1 MRRYTLYDRLTAIA
15 AGLCLCWLFMA
26 CGEDRGGDLPDDD
39 PNSCVVTITLRTS
52 RSARPPQTKAGE
64 TITWES
70 DDEYERD
77 ITDWLVVAYDESGVL
92 AGYTSSEGTYNK
104 EDENSCTD
112 VNMRLP
118 VGTYRFYAFANLESL
133 EGGSELRASIANANP
148 SPGDLGLSEKALVR
162 AVNILAS
169 GNSSIDG
176 RNGTPGKF
184 GGVTADN
191 KTNETTRRRIP
202 MSSYAQAHTLS
213 PAPETNSFKIPL
225 IRMIGK
231 VQVVITNNL
240 SQAITVNRLDIMNL
254 RKGNLP
260 IWLLPWGNNEYLE
273 TAGDADAES
282 LAPNLP
288 TGETVEET
296 DLFKEEII
304 PSEENREIPAK
315 STGGAENHNIKTYT
329 RYIPEGNAG
338 AKEILLGVD
347 IEGRP
352 RTEHTTSFGFVR
364 RNDLLVIP
372 VSITNIE
379 TKLEVAE
386 QRLPIGVYPTALV
399 YGAKDGVQVLAPITH
414 TLQAAGDLSIRF
426 GIEAID
432 GLPLGTD
439 FTIKGYQTGEDG
451 NVVQGE
457 KFSFIN
463 WKKNNQ
469 EESVPLI
476 TGISVDGEKF
486 TTTEGDIH
494 IPQTALMSGT
504 GQGDLKHA
512 GSFTIRTQELGG
524 KAEATIILTLVVN
537 YTVDGEKQEM
547 QIPYTIKIRNYK
559 EQQQP

>member
-1 MRRYTLYDRLTAIA
+1 MRRYTLYNQLMAVA
-15 AGLCLCWLFMA
+15 AGLCLCWLCVA

-64 TITWES
+64 TITWED

-77 ITDWLVVAYDESGVL
+77 ITDWLVVAYDDENAEL
-92 AGYTSSEGTYNK
+92 AGYTSREGTW
-104 EDENSCTD
+104 TPD
-112 VNMRLP
+112 VNDPDDSHTEVEMRLP
-118 VGTYRFYAFANLESL
+118 LGKYSFYAFANLQSL
-133 EGGSELRASIANANP
+133 EDGTSLYQKITGAHSLAE
-148 SPGDLGLSEKALVR
+148 LSEVK
-162 AVNILAS
+162 ILDS
-169 GNSSIDG
+169 GTSIDT
-176 RNGTPGKF
+176 RNEEKKGKF
-184 GGVTADN
+184 GGEEASR
-191 KTNETTRRRIP
+191 KRIP
-202 MSSYAQAHTLS
+202 MSSYAQEYTLK
-213 PAPETNSFKIPL
+213 PAPAENKFEIPL

-231 VQVVITNNL
+231 VQVKITNNL
-240 SQAITVNRLDIMNL
+240 DKPITVKQLDIMNL
-254 RKGNLP
+254 RKGSLP
-260 IWLLPWGNNEYLE
+260 IWLLPWGDNKYLE
-273 TAGDADAES
+273 TAGNAGAES
-282 LAPNLP
+282 LAPDLP
-288 TGETVEET
+288 TGKEVASEH
-296 DLFKEEII
+296 LFNEEII
-304 PSEENREIPAK
+304 LAAATDAEKTVPAK
-315 STGGAENHNIKTYT
+315 NSNGTDNVKTYT

-338 AKEILLGVD
+338 ASEILLGVD
-347 IEGRP
+347 IQGRP

-364 RNDLLVIP
+364 RNDLLIIP
-372 VSITNIE
+372 VLITNIA

-451 NVVQGE
+451 DIVTE
-457 KFSFIN
+457 KYSSVS
-463 WKKNNQ
+463 WKNDDASK
-469 EESVPLI
+469 PLI
-476 TGISVDGEKF
+476 TAMNIDGEHF
-486 TTTEGDIH
+486 VANTESD
-494 IPQTALMSGT
+494 IPQAALTPADDESKKG
-504 GQGDLKHA
+504 

-559 EQQQP
+559 EQQP

>member
-1 MRRYTLYDRLTAIA
+1 MRRYTLYNQLMAVA
-15 AGLCLCWLFMA
+15 AGLCLCWLCVA

-64 TITWES
+64 TITWED

-77 ITDWLVVAYDESGVL
+77 ITDWLVVAYDDENAEL
-92 AGYTSSEGTYNK
+92 AGYTSREGTW
-104 EDENSCTD
+104 TPD
-112 VNMRLP
+112 VNDPDDSHTEVEMRLP
-118 VGTYRFYAFANLESL
+118 LGKYSFYAFANLQSL
-133 EGGSELRASIANANP
+133 EDGTSLYQKITGAHSLAE
-148 SPGDLGLSEKALVR
+148 LSEVK
-162 AVNILAS
+162 ILDS
-169 GNSSIDG
+169 GTSIDT
-176 RNGTPGKF
+176 RNEEKKGKF
-184 GGVTADN
+184 GGEEASR
-191 KTNETTRRRIP
+191 KRIP
-202 MSSYAQAHTLS
+202 MSSYAQEYTLK
-213 PAPETNSFKIPL
+213 PAPAENKFEIPL

-231 VQVVITNNL
+231 VQVEITNNL
-240 SQAITVNRLDIMNL
+240 DKSITVNQLDIMNL
-254 RKGNLP
+254 RKGSLP
-260 IWLLPWGNNEYLE
+260 IWLLPWGDNKYLE
-273 TAGDADAES
+273 TAGNAGAES
-282 LAPNLP
+282 LAPDLP
-288 TGETVEET
+288 TGKEVASEH
-296 DLFKEEII
+296 LFNEEII
-304 PSEENREIPAK
+304 LAAATDAEKTVPAK
-315 STGGAENHNIKTYT
+315 NSNGTDNVKTYT

-338 AKEILLGVD
+338 ASEILLGVD
-347 IEGRP
+347 IQGRP

-364 RNDLLVIP
+364 RNDLLIIP
-372 VSITNIE
+372 VLITNIA

-451 NVVQGE
+451 DIVTE
-457 KFSFIN
+457 KYSSVS
-463 WKKNNQ
+463 WKNDDASK
-469 EESVPLI
+469 PLI
-476 TGISVDGEKF
+476 TAMNIDGEHF
-486 TTTEGDIH
+486 VANTESD
-494 IPQTALMSGT
+494 IPQAALTPADDESKKG
-504 GQGDLKHA
+504 

-559 EQQQP
+559 EQQP